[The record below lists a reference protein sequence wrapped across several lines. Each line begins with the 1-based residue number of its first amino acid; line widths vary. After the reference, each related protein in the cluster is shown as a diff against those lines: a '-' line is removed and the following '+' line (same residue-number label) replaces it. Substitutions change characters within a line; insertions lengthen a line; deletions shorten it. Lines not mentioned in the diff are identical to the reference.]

1 MINDYIA
8 VDGIKYELRR
18 NARRKRVA
26 IGVDGD
32 NNFFIAAPVY
42 TTRKEL
48 ERILRENAAS
58 FIDKVAKTR
67 SCLPAA
73 ERKYEE
79 GGLFYFRGRQYPL
92 RIDRGLAAGSLS
104 FEAGEFLSAPFDDD
118 EAIRRRFELWYF
130 HRLRELIQAEF
141 PAWCKR
147 IGVGPK
153 RVALK
158 NVKTLWGSCSSSQS
172 ITFSVRLALVPPAL
186 MEYVMVHELCHM
198 LEMNHS
204 AKFWTLV
211 GRFCGDYEARRAE
224 LKRDG
229 GKYKW

>member
-1 MINDYIA
+1 M
-8 VDGIKYELRR
+8 
-18 NARRKRVA
+18 
-26 IGVDGD
+26 
-32 NNFFIAAPVY
+32 
-42 TTRKEL
+42 
-48 ERILRENAAS
+48 
-58 FIDKVAKTR
+58 
-67 SCLPAA
+67 
-73 ERKYEE
+73 
-79 GGLFYFRGRQYPL
+79 
-92 RIDRGLAAGSLS
+92 
-104 FEAGEFLSAPFDDD
+104 
-118 EAIRRRFELWYF
+118 
-130 HRLRELIQAEF
+130 
-141 PAWCKR
+141 
-147 IGVGPK
+147 
-153 RVALK
+153 K